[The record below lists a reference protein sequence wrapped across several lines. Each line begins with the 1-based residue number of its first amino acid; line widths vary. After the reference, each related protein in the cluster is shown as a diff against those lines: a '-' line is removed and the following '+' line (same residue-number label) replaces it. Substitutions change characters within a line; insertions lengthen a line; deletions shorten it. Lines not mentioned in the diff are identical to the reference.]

1 MAISPQNNE
10 ETVFYTGKLYGLTG
24 MSAHHSTEM
33 ALLDVMSCLL
43 GSVDEGR
50 VSVLTLLQQQICQLH
65 LIC

>member
-24 MSAHHSTEM
+24 MSAHHSTET

-43 GSVDEGR
+43 GSVDESR
-50 VSVLTLLQQQICQLH
+50 VSILTLLQQQICQLH